1 MSAAKEQLTRMLALV
16 PYLRERRDLSVDE
29 VAATF
34 GVSPTRI
41 VADLRVL
48 YMCGL
53 PGMLPDDM
61 IEVDMDAFERDGDRI
76 VRLDNVDYLS
86 RPLRLDS
93 SEAAALVLALRAL
106 RATASDES
114 RAVIDRALV
123 KLEAATADGQSGGH
137 VIDVPERPGAVHRP
151 DLERALAQ
159 GRRVELTYL
168 TATRDDRT
176 VRVVDPVAIVTHQ
189 GQDYLDAWCH
199 RAEDRRTF
207 RLDRIEALRVTDDDV
222 SPHDLEPLDL
232 GEGLFR
238 PAPADLRATL
248 RLAPEVRWVAEYHP
262 TESVTE
268 LEDGRLEISL
278 RVGDPRWLLRLVM
291 RLAPYAEIVE
301 PVDLRE
307 CLLGIASDVLG
318 AYRPSTAYSGDSHP
332 RDEEESP

>member
-1 MSAAKEQLTRMLALV
+1 MSGAKEQLTRMLALV

-34 GVSPTRI
+34 GVSPSRI

-53 PGMLPDDM
+53 PGLLPGDL

-106 RATASDES
+106 RTTAADET
-114 RAVIDRALV
+114 REVIDRALV
-123 KLEAATADGQSGGH
+123 TLEAATADGQSGAH
-137 VIDVPERPGAVHRP
+137 VIDLPERPGAAHRP
-151 DLERALAQ
+151 RLEEALAQ
-159 GRRVELTYL
+159 GSRIELTYL
-168 TATRDDRT
+168 TATRDERT
-176 VRVVDPVAIVTHQ
+176 TRVVDPVALLTHQ

-207 RLDRIEALRVTDDDV
+207 RLDRIESLRVLEESATA
-222 SPHDLEPLDL
+222 HDLEPLDL
-232 GEGLFR
+232 SEGLFR
-238 PAPADLRATL
+238 AAPDDLRARL
-248 RLAPEVRWVAEYHP
+248 RLAAEVRWFAEYYP
-262 TESVTE
+262 TESTRD
-268 LEDGRLEISL
+268 LEDGRLEVTL
-278 RVGDPRWLLRLVM
+278 RVGDPQWLLRLVM

-301 PVDLRE
+301 PVELRE
-307 CLLGIASDVLG
+307 RLLATASDVLS
-318 AYRPSTAYSGDSHP
+318 AYRPDTAYSEGSHP
-332 RDEEESP
+332 RDEEESL